1 MAVRS
6 ARERLA
12 ATGAVGLVLLTS
24 LAGCSR
30 SADQV
35 RALIEGKPGVG
46 TIKIDS
52 HPTGLEGLEGP
63 DAHDLVVHMDE
74 SSTAEQVE
82 DVFASLDDAIDD
94 EDVTSV
100 RVVLCCNGATLAINQ
115 DQHAT
120 REMVDDLLAAAHDD
134 QVREYLFTAYAADDH
149 DVEITL
155 APAPFSD
162 VVAAADRWRD
172 TESLTSVS
180 VVSGGFLLIRAAD
193 YRPTDRRERFVEQVL
208 ERFPLT
214 GAGVTGRS
222 PLQLF
227 VAPEDAAA
235 VRRYVAREGAHLSN
249 VVVTTRRPP
258 WGGG

>member
-1 MAVRS
+1 MDRRFPTYPVAVRS
-6 ARERLA
+6 ARGGLA
-12 ATGAVGLVLLTS
+12 AGAVCLVLLTS

-30 SADQV
+30 SADEV

-52 HPTGLEGLEGP
+52 HPTVLEGLEGP

-120 REMVDDLLAAAHDD
+120 REMVDELLAAAHDD
-134 QVREYLFTAYAADDH
+134 RVREYLFTATH
-149 DVEITL
+149 T
-155 APAPFSD
+155 
-162 VVAAADRWRD
+162 
-172 TESLTSVS
+172 
-180 VVSGGFLLIRAAD
+180 
-193 YRPTDRRERFVEQVL
+193 
-208 ERFPLT
+208 
-214 GAGVTGRS
+214 
-222 PLQLF
+222 
-227 VAPEDAAA
+227 
-235 VRRYVAREGAHLSN
+235 
-249 VVVTTRRPP
+249 
-258 WGGG
+258 GGG